1 MASNQGPWAF
11 KLLSSFKPDHMD
23 LRISCLLMTIKGV
36 HAVLLAYALSL
47 PKSSMDFQW
56 RLLACL
62 LDCLRSLLWCYSNFF
77 HLILSICF
85 LHSVSVKPLV
95 LFAKPTHLKTSEEVN
110 KKWPLNSRLLAFL
123 DAIGVK
129 QTAGHKNKWEWC
141 LATTGMTLMALH
153 WFMFHILTLQ
163 GTLAASTLNLLFSE
177 MLIFWEKKF
186 K

>member
-62 LDCLRSLLWCYSNFF
+62 LDCLRSLFVMLLQFFSPYSFNLFPS
-77 HLILSICF
+77 LSICETF
-85 LHSVSVKPLV
+85 GALRQ
-95 LFAKPTHLKTSEEVN
+95 T
-110 KKWPLNSRLLAFL
+110 NSSK
-123 DAIGVK
+123 DK
-129 QTAGHKNKWEWC
+129 
-141 LATTGMTLMALH
+141 
-153 WFMFHILTLQ
+153 
-163 GTLAASTLNLLFSE
+163 
-177 MLIFWEKKF
+177 
-186 K
+186 